1 MKKTIFSFAI
11 AAIAAVAM
19 VSCGNKTE
27 QKAENEPEATEQQ
40 APEQKDAQEITEGP
54 GTVENAVF
62 SVDVPEGWKVM
73 LNNDKKIIIGVSDV
87 QEKLCIEK
95 YSMAYDS
102 KVEQQKAIKDC
113 EDLGE
118 QTYGSNKFATFK
130 WMGKFYAFL
139 NTNGNAGYIG
149 IDGSNI
155 EADNETLQKVLASIK
170 VK

>member
-1 MKKTIFSFAI
+1 MKKTFISFAI
-11 AAIAAVAM
+11 AAVVAVGLA
-19 VSCGNKTE
+19 SCGNKAE
-27 QKAENEPEATEQQ
+27 QKTEGEPEATEQE
-40 APEQKDAQEITEGP
+40 APEQKEAQEITEGP

-87 QEKLCIEK
+87 KEKLCIEK
-95 YSMAYDS
+95 YSMSYDS
-102 KVEQQKAIKDC
+102 KIEQQKAIKDC
-113 EDLGE
+113 QDLGE
-118 QTYGSNKFATFK
+118 QTYGDNKFATFS

-139 NTNGNAGYIG
+139 NSNGNQGYIG